1 MLDYLDNAQSIGPNS
16 RWVDY
21 QKYLRMR
28 GRAGK
33 EKTGLNE
40 NYAREIMELHTLG
53 VNGGYTQKDV
63 TEVAKVFTGW
73 TLGRA
78 AGDLAGPEV
87 HPGFD
92 PTKHEPGPKTV
103 LGVTIKEN
111 GLKEGMQV
119 LHMLATSPQTAH
131 FICTKLAVRFVSDD
145 PPPALV
151 SRMTLAFLQT
161 NGDIRRVLLAMVNS
175 PEFFSRATYR
185 AKVKTPQD
193 YVVSAVR
200 ASDAEVDSAGS
211 LAAVL
216 EELGMPL
223 YGMQTPN
230 GYSMRADAWNNT
242 AALISRMNFALALSS
257 NRIAGVRADLPGL
270 IATAPSS
277 SAVQAAGGAGQLSP
291 RPDPAQT
298 DGALEDKL
306 LHMPV
311 SDRTRNTILAQISAP
326 PAQQQASLRQ
336 ISSRNGVRDP
346 LTALRPRNS
355 QDAHA
360 PIADPEIALA
370 AGLLFGSPEF
380 QRR

>member
-1 MLDYLDNAQSIGPNS
+1 
-16 RWVDY
+16 
-21 QKYLRMR
+21 
-28 GRAGK
+28 
-33 EKTGLNE
+33 
-40 NYAREIMELHTLG
+40 
-53 VNGGYTQKDV
+53 
-63 TEVAKVFTGW
+63 
-73 TLGRA
+73 
-78 AGDLAGPEV
+78 
-87 HPGFD
+87 
-92 PTKHEPGPKTV
+92 
-103 LGVTIKEN
+103 
-111 GLKEGMQV
+111 

-151 SRMTLAFLQT
+151 TRMTVAFLQT

-175 PEFFSRATYR
+175 PGFFSRATYR

-200 ASDAEVDSAGS
+200 ASGAEVVSAGS

-242 AALISRMNFALALSS
+242 AELISRMNFALALSS
-257 NRIAGVRADLPGL
+257 NRVSGVQADLPAL
-270 IATAPSS
+270 IAAAASPSGLQGPAAP
-277 SAVQAAGGAGQLSP
+277 GQLGS

-298 DGALEDKL
+298 DSALEDKL

-311 SDRTRNTILAQISAP
+311 SDRTRRTILAQISAP
-326 PAQQQASLRQ
+326 PSEQQASLRQ
-336 ISSRNGVRDP
+336 ISARNGGRDL
-346 LTALRPRNS
+346 LTTLRPRTP
-355 QDAHA
+355 QDVRA
-360 PIADPEIALA
+360 PIPDPEVALA